1 MRLHSAICLYAWVL
15 VCNNDVNKA
24 ASQLMFSQLIRCRHK
39 GGGGNLRQKESN
51 VRTLKWRTRYSSA
64 WPHRS
69 LMFVSRTQAARY
81 TWAGGRLGLFD
92 TFARARQVAYLL
104 ILFAGLPRFR
114 QQSFKLGT
122 HQQLQCRESPFFFFF
137 SPAGRTGEWS
147 ELIFIRLD
155 VR

>member
-1 MRLHSAICLYAWVL
+1 MRLHSAICQYAWVL

-24 ASQLMFSQLIRCRHK
+24 ASQLMFSQLIRCRHR
-39 GGGGNLRQKESN
+39 GEIYRQKESN
-51 VRTLKWRTRYSSA
+51 VGTLKWRTRHSRA

-69 LMFVSRTQAARY
+69 LMFVSRTKAARY

-104 ILFAGLPRFR
+104 ILFAGLPRFH

-122 HQQLQCRESPFFFFF
+122 HRQLQCRELPFFIF
-137 SPAGRTGEWS
+137 SLPGRPGEWS
-147 ELIFIRLD
+147 EWIFIRLD

>member
-24 ASQLMFSQLIRCRHK
+24 VSQFMFSQLIRCRHR
-39 GGGGNLRQKESN
+39 GGILDKKNQMLEHWNDELVTAVHGHIDHSCSCHERRQ
-51 VRTLKWRTRYSSA
+51 LA
-64 WPHRS
+64 IH
-69 LMFVSRTQAARY
+69 
-81 TWAGGRLGLFD
+81 GREDDFD
-92 TFARARQVAYLL
+92 SFARARQVAYLL

-122 HQQLQCRESPFFFFF
+122 HQQLQCRESPFFIF
-137 SPAGRTGEWS
+137 SLAGRPGEWS